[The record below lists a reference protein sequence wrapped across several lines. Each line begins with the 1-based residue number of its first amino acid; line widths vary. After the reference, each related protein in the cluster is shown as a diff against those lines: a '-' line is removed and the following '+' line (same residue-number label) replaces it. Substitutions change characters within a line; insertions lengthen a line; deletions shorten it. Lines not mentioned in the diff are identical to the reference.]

1 MLHLLHQGENTCNT
15 TMRALVPLSHLRE
28 HSGERWQVPLVL
40 GERASSAAHILS
52 QEKSAQAV
60 DFYNFANSLGE
71 VVRELHSIY
80 SSAGSSR

>member
-1 MLHLLHQGENTCNT
+1 MRKRKGEVGKC
-15 TMRALVPLSHLRE
+15 RE
-28 HSGERWQVPLVL
+28 NVVEVPLVQE
-40 GERASSAAHILS
+40 ERGGSAAHIPL
-52 QEKSAQAV
+52 KAG

>member
-1 MLHLLHQGENTCNT
+1 MLHLPHQPEHICNA
-15 TMRALVPLSHLRE
+15 TMRTLLPLSHLRE
-28 HSGERWQVPLVL
+28 HSGEPWQVPLVQE
-40 GERASSAAHILS
+40 ERGSSAPHILL
-52 QEKSAQAV
+52 KAV

>member
-1 MLHLLHQGENTCNT
+1 
-15 TMRALVPLSHLRE
+15 MRTLVPLSHLRRGNVAE
-28 HSGERWQVPLVL
+28 VPLVQE
-40 GERASSAAHILS
+40 ERGGSAAHIPL
-52 QEKSAQAV
+52 KAG